1 MSNFSDLQSSV
12 PSLFATAPHESR
24 SERYKFVSTKE
35 YLDALDARGWLVV
48 NARQVN
54 TRKSTPEH
62 AKHFVTLRHKDH
74 GATRSDLGTV
84 VPQIS
89 FVNSHN
95 GTSRVA
101 FLYGMFRM
109 ICSNGLMAATG
120 EFMAQTFL
128 HNRSAKEAADILT
141 EDFFIRSE
149 RLVETADQWASITL
163 NEEQTLDLAV
173 AARNIRF
180 GADSPV
186 DPLSL
191 NAARRSADNGNS
203 LWLTFNRIQE
213 NITQGGIRF
222 NGMRRMSRAVTN
234 IAHDVNYNTEL
245 WAAAENLHLQ
255 LG

>member
-120 EFMAQTFL
+120 EFASSTECSTSSW
-128 HNRSAKEAADILT
+128 RKRLT
-141 EDFFIRSE
+141 S
-149 RLVETADQWASITL
+149 LST
-163 NEEQTLDLAV
+163 
-173 AARNIRF
+173 
-180 GADSPV
+180 
-186 DPLSL
+186 PLSSVAL
-191 NAARRSADNGNS
+191 NSRR
-203 LWLTFNRIQE
+203 
-213 NITQGGIRF
+213 
-222 NGMRRMSRAVTN
+222 
-234 IAHDVNYNTEL
+234 
-245 WAAAENLHLQ
+245 
-255 LG
+255 